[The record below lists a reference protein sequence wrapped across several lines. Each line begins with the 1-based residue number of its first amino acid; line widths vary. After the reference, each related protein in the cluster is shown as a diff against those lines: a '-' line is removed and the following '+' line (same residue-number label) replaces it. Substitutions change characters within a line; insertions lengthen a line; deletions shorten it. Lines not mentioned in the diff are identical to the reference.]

1 MAGDFRDCYPL
12 FIYEETRL
20 GIGKVA
26 VGWSSGVVA
35 DHSVENEFG
44 RLIAY
49 VSKKTLQLSGR
60 EKFCEFSIMSCHRL
74 TFNT

>member
-44 RLIAY
+44 RLHTFQKRLCSYQGAKSF
-49 VSKKTLQLSGR
+49 VNLA
-60 EKFCEFSIMSCHRL
+60 SCHVID
-74 TFNT
+74 